1 MTNFTYKWIYNR
13 NKEDVH
19 GGGLMVDVIYVDVLL
34 LENFLM
40 NFLLLYI
47 VGRYSKLQIKALR
60 VTVAALFGAMY
71 VIVLFLP
78 EFSVMY
84 SVPMRIAISIIMVT
98 IAFMPYKVKEFLK
111 LWILFFLTSFI
122 VGGCI
127 FAILFL
133 TQKDVVLISG
143 AIVVP
148 SKFIIIGI
156 IIAILFVKAGFDYFE
171 AYYLTEK
178 NKIEM
183 EIYLSNK
190 SCKLTALI
198 DTGNSLR
205 DPITNEPVIVVYM
218 KPIFK
223 ILPDELLTEIIN
235 EENNDVVMKKIMN
248 SSLKT
253 RIRLIPYKALGVE
266 NGLLTGIRVDK
277 IVIRY
282 NSHYTVLNGTLIALY
297 THPISREGNYQALA
311 YPELIKGGV

>member
-1 MTNFTYKWIYNR
+1 MI
-13 NKEDVH
+13 
-19 GGGLMVDVIYVDVLL
+19 DVIYVDVLL

-47 VGRYSKLQIKALR
+47 VGRYSKIKIKTLR
-60 VTVAALFGAMY
+60 ITAAALFGGMY

-78 EFSVMY
+78 EFTAMY

-98 IAFMPYKVKEFLK
+98 IAFMPYKIKEFIK

-127 FAILFL
+127 FAVLFL

-156 IIAILFVKAGFDYFE
+156 IIAIFFVKIGFDYFE
-171 AYYLTEK
+171 TYYLTEK

-183 EIYLSNK
+183 EIHLSNK
-190 SCKLTALI
+190 SCKITALI

-218 KPIFK
+218 KPIFQ
-223 ILPDELLTEIIN
+223 ILPDELLAEIIN
-235 EENNDVVMKKIMN
+235 EQNNDVIMKKIMD

-277 IVIRY
+277 VAIRY
-282 NSHYTVLNGTLIALY
+282 KSHYAVLKGTLIALY
-297 THPISREGNYQALA
+297 TQPISREGSYQALA
-311 YPELIKGGV
+311 YPELLKGGV